1 VLRNSCEWKRRGWTK
16 QQKQFVMTPYVQ
28 RGITLAHDASSDREM
43 DCWHAWR
50 AAEGWKTETFP
61 EYLDRVEK
69 ERS

>member
-1 VLRNSCEWKRRGWTK
+1 
-16 QQKQFVMTPYVQ
+16 MTPYVQ